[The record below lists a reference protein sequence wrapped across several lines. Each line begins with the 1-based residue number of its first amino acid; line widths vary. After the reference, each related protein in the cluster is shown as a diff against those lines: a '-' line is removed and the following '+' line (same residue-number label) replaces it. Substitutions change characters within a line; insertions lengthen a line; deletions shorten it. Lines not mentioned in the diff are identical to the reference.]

1 MRDNLGRFTIGDRGG
16 PGRPTKAEAKRRA
29 AERGA
34 VRQSELNK
42 IILGELDLL
51 MVTCPKCRHK
61 FKGW

>member
-1 MRDNLGRFTIGDRGG
+1 MRDKLGRFTIGDPGG

-29 AERGA
+29 AESEA

-42 IILGELDLL
+42 MILDELDLF